1 MRSTWPQLYVLCSAS
16 PPRKLP
22 DKALSRVSCSSR
34 IEYAPRMKLAI
45 ALGKVVVLATWLWG
59 LASFVSPGSVPVP
72 DIGRMVFLGLLA
84 VHAGEAFAFAKT
96 LLAEAGGSLGGHVWQ
111 LLVFG
116 YLHVMGV
123 RYG

>member
-1 MRSTWPQLYVLCSAS
+1 
-16 PPRKLP
+16 
-22 DKALSRVSCSSR
+22 
-34 IEYAPRMKLAI
+34 MKLAI
-45 ALGKVVVLATWLWG
+45 ALGKVAVLAIWLWG
-59 LASFVSPGSVPVP
+59 LASFVSPASVPAP
-72 DIGRMVFLGLLA
+72 EIGRMVFLGLLA

-96 LLAEAGGSLGGHVWQ
+96 LLSEAGGSLGGHVGQ